1 MQELIANAKRL
12 YRLKSN
18 QKLLNFKRYIFE
30 DLKNSPAKLTA
41 IYGSRGVGKT
51 TLLMQL
57 LITPPTKY
65 LNI

>member
-1 MQELIANAKRL
+1 MYELLTNAKRL

-18 QKLLNFKRYIFE
+18 QILPEFKRYIYNE
-30 DLKNSPAKLTA
+30 LKNSTAKLTA

-57 LITPPTKY
+57 LKDS
-65 LNI
+65 